1 MGWKAL
7 QTQFT
12 EEKTILAA
20 EKLQTHKKAFI
31 LIYDTGHK
39 ALSVAVINLF
49 CSSEHGA
56 PFPTAWALWNWT
68 AIDNAPEREPNLK
81 AVIPHCAVNHDLI
94 WEHLEIRLAF
104 LCTYPWLSR
113 LTPLQIL
120 KTSLSWCTF
129 DIQVL
134 KNVHPNLTIY
144 EPWLFPDMSC
154 SELSKM
160 VGFLLCFLLTSS
172 L

>member
-81 AVIPHCAVNHDLI
+81 AVILYCAVNHDLI

-129 DIQVL
+129 DIQFL

-154 SELSKM
+154 SDLSNM
-160 VGFLLCFLLTSS
+160 LGFLLCFLLTCS